1 MLLFKPLHALFLM
14 HAKIFKSCIINN
26 GMAWTK
32 PIYNKKKVDNAG
44 HILTD
49 EHASPKEVEGAL
61 TILNNWRSSHG
72 YPMNTFQARLRQ
84 MSKKIDDNAL
94 VVQRLKRVPSIIKK
108 LERDQTK
115 TMSLS
120 QMQDIAGC
128 RSILSDVNK
137 VNELTEIYKK
147 SRGLKHK
154 RIREKDYIKNPK
166 GDGYRSIHLIYRYK
180 SDKIKTYDGLLIEIQ
195 IRSKIQ
201 HAWATAIEIV
211 DLFTKQAIKSNEG
224 EEEWKEFFKL
234 VSSAFAKMENQKEV
248 EGTPTD
254 DDELYRA
261 IKEKVDK
268 LKIFSKMKNWSEML
282 RIIEPELKK
291 LDFFLLELD
300 ISEETNAKLSIR
312 GYPEGAESLAS
323 EHYLEAE
330 KLRGGNP
337 DKDVVLVGAKS
348 VEELKKAYLNYFANS
363 KEFLEYLKSYLEK
376 KGKLSV
382 LADIKM
388 NNKNGNGK
396 ENPK

>member
-1 MLLFKPLHALFLM
+1 MT
-14 HAKIFKSCIINN
+14 
-26 GMAWTK
+26 WTK
-32 PIYNKKKVDNAG
+32 LIYNKSKVDNAG

-49 EHASPKEVEGAL
+49 MGATPEDIENAL

-84 MSKKIDDNAL
+84 KAKIVDSNAL

-108 LERDQTK
+108 LKRDQTK

-128 RSILSDVNK
+128 RVVLSNIEK
-137 VNELTEIYKK
+137 VNQLVEIYKK

-166 GDGYRSIHLIYRYK
+166 KDGYRGIHLVYRYR

-224 EEEWKEFFKL
+224 EEKWKEFFRL

-248 EGTPTD
+248 EGTPQNNN
-254 DDELYRA
+254 ELYTA
-261 IKEKVDK
+261 IKEKVTQ
-268 LKIFSKMKNWSEML
+268 LKIFSKMDSWSKAL
-282 RIIEPELKK
+282 RVIEPKLKELT
-291 LDFFLLELD
+291 FFLLELD
-300 ISEETNAKLSIR
+300 VSGGGDAKLSIR
-312 GYPEGAESLAS
+312 GYPEQAESLAT

-330 KLRGGNP
+330 KLQSGNP
-337 DKDVVLVGAKS
+337 DKDVVLVGARS
-348 VEELKKAYLNYFANS
+348 VEELKKAYLNYFADS
-363 KEFLEYLKSYLEK
+363 KEFLDYLKSYLEK
-376 KGKLSV
+376 N
-382 LADIKM
+382 D
-388 NNKNGNGK
+388 NYN
-396 ENPK
+396 

>member
-1 MLLFKPLHALFLM
+1 MT
-14 HAKIFKSCIINN
+14 
-26 GMAWTK
+26 WTK
-32 PIYNKKKVDNAG
+32 PLYNKAKIDRAG
-44 HILTD
+44 HVLMNEYST
-49 EHASPKEVEGAL
+49 EEAREEAL

-84 MSKKIDDNAL
+84 MSKKVDENAL

-108 LERDQTK
+108 LKREQTK

-128 RSILSDVNK
+128 RSVLLDVNK
-137 VNELTEIYKK
+137 VNELTEIYRK

-154 RIREKDYIKNPK
+154 KIREKNYIKSPK
-166 GDGYRSIHLIYRYK
+166 NDGYRSVHLVYKYK
-180 SDKIKTYDGLLIEIQ
+180 SDKIDTYDDLLIEIQ

-201 HAWATAIEIV
+201 HSWATAIEIV

-248 EGTPTD
+248 DGTPTNNN
-254 DDELYRA
+254 ELYTA

-268 LKIFSKMKNWSEML
+268 LKIFSKMNNWSKAL
-282 RIIEPELKK
+282 KVIEPKLRELN
-291 LDFFLLELD
+291 FFLLELD
-300 ISEETNAKLSIR
+300 VSDENNAKLSVR
-312 GYPEGAESLAS
+312 GYPEEAESIAT

-330 KLRGGNP
+330 KLQSGNP

-348 VEELKKAYLNYFANS
+348 IEELKKAYLNYFANS

-376 KGKLSV
+376 KGN
-382 LADIKM
+382 I
-388 NNKNGNGK
+388 
-396 ENPK
+396 

>member
-1 MLLFKPLHALFLM
+1 
-14 HAKIFKSCIINN
+14 
-26 GMAWTK
+26 MAWTK
-32 PIYNKKKVDNAG
+32 PLYGKARVDKAG
-44 HILTD
+44 HILTNGNSND
-49 EHASPKEVEGAL
+49 EAIEEAL

-72 YPMNTFQARLRQ
+72 YPMNTFQARLRHL
-84 MSKKIDDNAL
+84 SKKVDDGAL

-108 LERDQTK
+108 LKREQTK

-128 RSILSDVNK
+128 RSVLPDVSK
-137 VNELTEIYKK
+137 VNELATLYRK

-166 GDGYRSIHLIYRYK
+166 KDGYRSIHLIYKYK

-201 HAWATAIEIV
+201 NSWATAIEIV

-248 EGTPTD
+248 KGTPTNNE
-254 DDELYRA
+254 ELYKA

-268 LKIFSKMKNWSEML
+268 LKIFSKMEGWSQAL
-282 RIIEPELKK
+282 KVIEPKLKELN
-291 LDFFLLELD
+291 FFLLELD
-300 ISEETNAKLSIR
+300 VSEETNAKLSIR
-312 GYPEGAESLAS
+312 GYPEEAETLAT

-330 KLRGGNP
+330 KLQSGSL

-363 KEFLEYLKSYLEK
+363 KEFLEYLKYYLENRNRLK
-376 KGKLSV
+376 
-382 LADIKM
+382 
-388 NNKNGNGK
+388 
-396 ENPK
+396 